1 MQQDKHNI
9 YLFFDIDYYYIISE
23 VFKMNQE
30 DFFELFYSGM
40 GKSSFVNSLEYLFV
54 QKLEFLAR
62 STIKKSAY
70 VNENSSKK
78 DVLIELNLDDDEYI
92 RLDGSRKSHSAAFD
106 EILENTF
113 FKNASFVINRSRLLE
128 FIEGSSGDRYKRIM
142 KLLGIKKLDKIQ
154 DVLSPSIKSLK
165 QELEFKVDTFED
177 DLQELEDL
185 RYSLDSTRQSISNIK
200 EVNDVILKDIE
211 LNKKQNIEDKEK
223 LSRLMNKNEDEYNKY
238 INEIN
243 VLLAEKD
250 LDLIDLDTD
259 IESYKRKLYSADV
272 FNLDGKIEDFNNAY
286 DKLELNIGDDL
297 NNVLEEYEYIA
308 SDNLKSSR
316 YLIKTLKSSADYIK
330 FTDSDICPVCS
341 NNIDSENIINEITE
355 KISKINSSNDA
366 YNNWKKSL
374 KLLISKID
382 NEIHNLE
389 KLNDLIIKI
398 DELTNS
404 NIDTIDLTIYS
415 QLKNDLNEFL
425 EFKKHPS
432 DFNSYDLNNFYD
444 DVHSIKVNVN
454 NTDLNDEK
462 EEYLNIIS
470 KLTDLDVFKKS
481 EVDVES
487 LKIQIQQREREI
499 ENKTREIQQRKIESE
514 NFERSIIQLET
525 EIRELENKID
535 NYDEILKESEK
546 QLKKAEK
553 TFEIFTKTKQEYID
567 NMLFEIR
574 DDIKYFYDFIH
585 DEDEIMSPDFL
596 LSGAK
601 KIDVHLD
608 SFGESV
614 DSRSFASEGHLD
626 TLGLC
631 IFLAFNKQFNNLGLM
646 VLDDVLTTV
655 DASHKEKIA
664 KLLLEEFEDFQF
676 IITAH
681 NKTWV
686 DELEDLCI
694 EYGKDNVVY
703 EIEDWSLEEGPVIS
717 KR

>member
-1 MQQDKHNI
+1 MVSSMEAESLVVQSFRGINDEI
-9 YLFFDIDYYYIISE
+9 ALDL
-23 VFKMNQE
+23 E
-30 DFFELFYSGM
+30 DFTILYGENGM

-54 QKLEFLAR
+54 QKLEFLSR

-70 VNENSSKK
+70 VNESSSKK
-78 DVLIELNLDDDEYI
+78 DVLIELNLDGNEYI
-92 RLDGSRKSHSAAFD
+92 RLNGSRKSHSAAFD

-165 QELEFKVDTFED
+165 RELNYKVDTYDEN
-177 DLQELEDL
+177 LKELEDL
-185 RYSLDSTRQSISNIK
+185 KYSLNSTCQSISNIK
-200 EVNDVILKDIE
+200 EVNDAVLKDIE
-211 LNKKQNIEDKEK
+211 LNKKQNMRDMEK

-243 VLLAEKD
+243 ELLNEKD
-250 LDLIDLDTD
+250 LDLIDLETD
-259 IESYKRKLYSADV
+259 IEDYKRKLYSTNL
-272 FNLDGKIEDFNNAY
+272 FNLDNKIEDFNNAY
-286 DKLELNIGDDL
+286 EKLEFNIENDL
-297 NNVLEEYEYIA
+297 NKVLEEYENVA

-316 YLIKTLKSSADYIK
+316 YLIKTLKASADYIK

-341 NNIDSENIINEITE
+341 NNIDSENIINDITE
-355 KISKINSSNDA
+355 KISEINSYNEA
-366 YNNWKKSL
+366 YNNWKKNL
-374 KLLISKID
+374 KLLISGID
-382 NEIHNLE
+382 DETRNYE
-389 KLNDLIIKI
+389 KLNDLIVEIN
-398 DELTNS
+398 ELS
-404 NIDTIDLTIYS
+404 NNDIETIDLTIFS
-415 QLKNDLNEFL
+415 QLKSDLIEFS
-425 EFKKHPS
+425 EFKKHLT
-432 DFNSYDLNNFYD
+432 DFNSYDFNKFCDGVKL
-444 DVHSIKVNVN
+444 IKFNID
-454 NTDLNDEK
+454 NTNLDDEK
-462 EEYLNIIS
+462 EEYQNLIN
-470 KLTDLDVFKKS
+470 KLTDLEVFKKS
-481 EVDVES
+481 DVDVES
-487 LKIQIQQREREI
+487 LKTQIQQRECDI

-514 NFERSIIQLET
+514 NFEKSIIRLET
-525 EIRELENKID
+525 EIRELENKIE
-535 NYDEILKESEK
+535 NYDEILKESEN

-553 TFEIFTKTKQEYID
+553 TFKIFTNTKQEYIN

-574 DDIKYFYDFIH
+574 DDIKYFYDYIH
-585 DEDEIMSPDFL
+585 NDDEITSPDFL

-655 DASHKEKIA
+655 DVIHKEKIA
-664 KLLLEEFEDFQF
+664 NLLLEEFEDFQF

-681 NKTWV
+681 DKLWV
-686 DELEDLCI
+686 DELEELCTK
-694 EYGKDNVVY
+694 YGRDNVVY
-703 EIEDWSLEEGPVIS
+703 EIEEWSLDEGPVIS
-717 KR
+717 QR

>member
-1 MQQDKHNI
+1 MVSSMKAESLVVQSFRGINDEI
-9 YLFFDIDYYYIISE
+9 ALDL
-23 VFKMNQE
+23 E
-30 DFFELFYSGM
+30 DFTILYGENGM

-54 QKLEFLAR
+54 QKLEFLSR

-70 VNENSSKK
+70 VNESSSKK
-78 DVLIELNLDDDEYI
+78 DVLIELNLDGNEYI
-92 RLDGSRKSHSAAFD
+92 RLNGSRKSHSAAFD

-165 QELEFKVDTFED
+165 RELNYKVDTYDEN
-177 DLQELEDL
+177 LKELEDL
-185 RYSLDSTRQSISNIK
+185 KYSLDSTCQSISNIK
-200 EVNDVILKDIE
+200 EVNDAVLKDIE
-211 LNKKQNIEDKEK
+211 LNKKQNMGDMEK

-243 VLLAEKD
+243 ELLNEKD
-250 LDLIDLDTD
+250 LDLIDLETD
-259 IESYKRKLYSADV
+259 IEDYKRKLYSTNL
-272 FNLDGKIEDFNNAY
+272 FNLDNKIEDFNNAY
-286 DKLELNIGDDL
+286 EKLEFNIENDL
-297 NNVLEEYEYIA
+297 NKVLEEYENVA

-316 YLIKTLKSSADYIK
+316 YLIKTLKASADYIK

-341 NNIDSENIINEITE
+341 NNIDSENIINDITE
-355 KISKINSSNDA
+355 KISEINSYNEA
-366 YNNWKKSL
+366 YNNWKKNL
-374 KLLISKID
+374 KLLISGID
-382 NEIHNLE
+382 DETRNYE
-389 KLNDLIIKI
+389 KLNDLIVEIN
-398 DELTNS
+398 ELS
-404 NIDTIDLTIYS
+404 NNDIETIDLTIFS
-415 QLKNDLNEFL
+415 QLKSDLIEFS
-425 EFKKHPS
+425 EFKKHLT
-432 DFNSYDLNNFYD
+432 DFNSYDFNKFCDGVKL
-444 DVHSIKVNVN
+444 IKFNID
-454 NTDLNDEK
+454 NTNLDDEK
-462 EEYLNIIS
+462 EEYQNLIN
-470 KLTDLDVFKKS
+470 KLTDLEVFKKS
-481 EVDVES
+481 DVDVES
-487 LKIQIQQREREI
+487 LKTQIQQRECDI

-514 NFERSIIQLET
+514 NFEKSIMRLET
-525 EIRELENKID
+525 EIRELENKIE
-535 NYDEILKESEK
+535 NYDEILKESEN

-553 TFEIFTKTKQEYID
+553 TFKIFTNTKQEYIN

-574 DDIKYFYDFIH
+574 DDIKYFYDYIH
-585 DEDEIMSPDFL
+585 NDDEITSPDFL

-655 DASHKEKIA
+655 DVIHKEKIA
-664 KLLLEEFEDFQF
+664 NLLLEEFEDFQF

-681 NKTWV
+681 DKLWV
-686 DELEDLCI
+686 DELEELCTK
-694 EYGKDNVVY
+694 YGRDNVVY
-703 EIEDWSLEEGPVIS
+703 EIEEWSLDEGPVIS
-717 KR
+717 QR

>member
-1 MQQDKHNI
+1 MSNLKAKNLVVKSFRGINDEI
-9 YLFFDIDYYYIISE
+9 TLDL
-23 VFKMNQE
+23 E
-30 DFFELFYSGM
+30 DFTIIYGENGM

-78 DVLIELNLDDDEYI
+78 DVLIELNLDDNEYI
-92 RLDGSRKSHSAAFD
+92 RLDGSRKSHSPDFD

-128 FIEGSSGDRYKRIM
+128 FIDGSSGDRYKRIM

-165 QELEFKVDTFED
+165 QELNFKVNTYED
-177 DLQELEDL
+177 DLQQLEDL

-200 EVNDVILKDIE
+200 KVNDAILKDIE

-243 VLLAEKD
+243 ELLAEKD

-259 IESYKRKLYSADV
+259 IENYKRKLYSADV

-297 NNVLEEYEYIA
+297 NNVLEEYEHVA

-316 YLIKTLKSSADYIK
+316 YLIKTLKSSVDYIK

-341 NNIDSENIINEITE
+341 NNIDSENIINELTE
-355 KISKINSSNDA
+355 KISEINSSNDA
-366 YNNWKKSL
+366 YNNWKKNL
-374 KLLISKID
+374 KILISKID
-382 NEIHNLE
+382 NETRNLE
-389 KLNDLIIKI
+389 KLNDLIVEIT
-398 DELTNS
+398 ELTNS

-432 DFNSYDLNNFYD
+432 DFNSYDFNNFYEEIN
-444 DVHSIKVNVN
+444 SIKTNVN

-481 EVDVES
+481 DVDVES
-487 LKIQIQQREREI
+487 LKTQIQQREREI

-514 NFERSIIQLET
+514 NFERSIIELET

-535 NYDEILKESEK
+535 NYDEVLKESEN

-585 DEDEIMSPDFL
+585 NDDEIMSPDFL

-655 DASHKEKIA
+655 DTSHKEKIA

-703 EIEDWSLEEGPVIS
+703 EIEDWSLEDGPVIS
-717 KR
+717 QR

>member
-1 MQQDKHNI
+1 MVSSMKAESLVVQSFRGINDEI
-9 YLFFDIDYYYIISE
+9 ALDL
-23 VFKMNQE
+23 E
-30 DFFELFYSGM
+30 DFTILYGENGM

-54 QKLEFLAR
+54 QKLEFLSR

-70 VNENSSKK
+70 VNESSSKK
-78 DVLIELNLDDDEYI
+78 DVLIELNLDGNEYI
-92 RLDGSRKSHSAAFD
+92 RLNGSRKSHSAAFD

-165 QELEFKVDTFED
+165 RELNYKVDTYDEN
-177 DLQELEDL
+177 LKELEDL
-185 RYSLDSTRQSISNIK
+185 KYSLDSTCQSISNIK
-200 EVNDVILKDIE
+200 EVNDAVLKDIE
-211 LNKKQNIEDKEK
+211 LNKKQNMGDMEK

-243 VLLAEKD
+243 ELLNEKD
-250 LDLIDLDTD
+250 LDLIDLETD
-259 IESYKRKLYSADV
+259 IEDYKRKLYSTNL
-272 FNLDGKIEDFNNAY
+272 FNLDNKIEDFNNAY
-286 DKLELNIGDDL
+286 EKLEFNIENDL
-297 NNVLEEYEYIA
+297 NKVLEEYENVA

-316 YLIKTLKSSADYIK
+316 YLIKTLKASADYIK

-341 NNIDSENIINEITE
+341 NNIDSENIINDITE
-355 KISKINSSNDA
+355 KISEINSYNEA
-366 YNNWKKSL
+366 YNNWKKNL
-374 KLLISKID
+374 KLLISGID
-382 NEIHNLE
+382 DETRNYE
-389 KLNDLIIKI
+389 KLNDLIVEIN
-398 DELTNS
+398 ELS
-404 NIDTIDLTIYS
+404 NNDIETIDLTIFS
-415 QLKNDLNEFL
+415 QLKSDLIEFS
-425 EFKKHPS
+425 EFKKHLT
-432 DFNSYDLNNFYD
+432 DFNSYDFNKFCDGVKL
-444 DVHSIKVNVN
+444 IKFNID
-454 NTDLNDEK
+454 NTNLDDEK
-462 EEYLNIIS
+462 EEYQNLIN
-470 KLTDLDVFKKS
+470 KLTDLEVFKKS
-481 EVDVES
+481 DVDVES
-487 LKIQIQQREREI
+487 LKTQIQQRECDI

-514 NFERSIIQLET
+514 NFEKSIIRLET
-525 EIRELENKID
+525 EIRELENKIE
-535 NYDEILKESEK
+535 NYDEILKESEN

-553 TFEIFTKTKQEYID
+553 TFKIFTNTKQEYIN

-574 DDIKYFYDFIH
+574 DDIKYFYDYIH
-585 DEDEIMSPDFL
+585 NDDEITSPDFL

-655 DASHKEKIA
+655 DVIHKEKIA
-664 KLLLEEFEDFQF
+664 NLLLEEFEDFQF

-681 NKTWV
+681 DKLWV
-686 DELEDLCI
+686 DELEELCTK
-694 EYGKDNVVY
+694 YGRDNVVY
-703 EIEDWSLEEGPVIS
+703 EIEEWYLDEGPVIS
-717 KR
+717 QR

>member
-1 MQQDKHNI
+1 MVSSMKAESLVVQSFRGINDE
-9 YLFFDIDYYYIISE
+9 ISLDL
-23 VFKMNQE
+23 E
-30 DFFELFYSGM
+30 DFTILYGENGM

-54 QKLEFLAR
+54 QKLEFLSR

-70 VNENSSKK
+70 VNESSSKK
-78 DVLIELNLDDDEYI
+78 DVLIELNLDGNEYI
-92 RLDGSRKSHSAAFD
+92 RLNGSRKSHTAAFD

-165 QELEFKVDTFED
+165 RELNYKVDTYDEN
-177 DLQELEDL
+177 LKELEDL
-185 RYSLDSTRQSISNIK
+185 KYSLDSTCQSISNIK
-200 EVNDVILKDIE
+200 EVNDAVLKDIE
-211 LNKKQNIEDKEK
+211 LNKKQNMRDMEK

-243 VLLAEKD
+243 ELLNEKD
-250 LDLIDLDTD
+250 LDLIDLETD
-259 IESYKRKLYSADV
+259 IEDYKRKLYSTNL
-272 FNLDGKIEDFNNAY
+272 FNLDNKIEDFNNAY
-286 DKLELNIGDDL
+286 EKLEFNIENDL
-297 NNVLEEYEYIA
+297 NKVLEEYENVV

-316 YLIKTLKSSADYIK
+316 YLIKTLKASADYIK

-341 NNIDSENIINEITE
+341 NNIDSENIINDITE
-355 KISKINSSNDA
+355 KISEINSYNEA
-366 YNNWKKSL
+366 YNNWKKNL
-374 KLLISKID
+374 KLLISGID
-382 NEIHNLE
+382 DETRNYE
-389 KLNDLIIKI
+389 KLNELIVEIN
-398 DELTNS
+398 ELS
-404 NIDTIDLTIYS
+404 NNDIETIDLTIFS
-415 QLKNDLNEFL
+415 QLKSDLIEFS
-425 EFKKHPS
+425 EFKKHLT
-432 DFNSYDLNNFYD
+432 DFNSYDFNKFCDGVKL
-444 DVHSIKVNVN
+444 IKFNID
-454 NTDLNDEK
+454 NTNLDDEK
-462 EEYLNIIS
+462 EEYQNLIN
-470 KLTDLDVFKKS
+470 KLTDLEVFKKS
-481 EVDVES
+481 DVDVES
-487 LKIQIQQREREI
+487 LKTQIQQRECDI

-514 NFERSIIQLET
+514 NFEKSIIRLET
-525 EIRELENKID
+525 EIRELENKIE
-535 NYDEILKESEK
+535 NYDEILKESEN

-553 TFEIFTKTKQEYID
+553 TFKIFTNTKQEYIN

-574 DDIKYFYDFIH
+574 DDIKYFYDYIH
-585 DEDEIMSPDFL
+585 NDDEIMSPDFL

-655 DASHKEKIA
+655 DVIHKEKIA
-664 KLLLEEFEDFQF
+664 NLLLEEFEDFQF

-681 NKTWV
+681 DKLWV
-686 DELEDLCI
+686 DELEELCTK
-694 EYGKDNVVY
+694 YGRDNVVY
-703 EIEDWSLEEGPVIS
+703 EIEEWSLDEGPVIS
-717 KR
+717 QR

>member
-1 MQQDKHNI
+1 MKAESLVVQSFRGINDEI
-9 YLFFDIDYYYIISE
+9 ALDL
-23 VFKMNQE
+23 E
-30 DFFELFYSGM
+30 DFTILYGENGM

-54 QKLEFLAR
+54 QKLEFLSR

-70 VNENSSKK
+70 VNESSSKK
-78 DVLIELNLDDDEYI
+78 DVLIELNLDGNEYI
-92 RLDGSRKSHSAAFD
+92 RLNGSRKSHSAAFD

-165 QELEFKVDTFED
+165 RELNYKVDTYDEN
-177 DLQELEDL
+177 LKELEDL
-185 RYSLDSTRQSISNIK
+185 KYSLDSTCQSISNIK
-200 EVNDVILKDIE
+200 EVNDAVLKDIE
-211 LNKKQNIEDKEK
+211 LNKKQNMGDMEK

-243 VLLAEKD
+243 ELLNEKD
-250 LDLIDLDTD
+250 LDLIDLETD
-259 IESYKRKLYSADV
+259 IEDYKRKLYSTNL
-272 FNLDGKIEDFNNAY
+272 FNLDNKIEDFNNAY
-286 DKLELNIGDDL
+286 EKLEFNIENDL
-297 NNVLEEYEYIA
+297 NKVLEEYENVA

-316 YLIKTLKSSADYIK
+316 YLIKTLKASADYIK

-341 NNIDSENIINEITE
+341 NNIDSENIINDITE
-355 KISKINSSNDA
+355 KISEINSYNEA
-366 YNNWKKSL
+366 YNNWKKNL
-374 KLLISKID
+374 ILLISGID
-382 NEIHNLE
+382 DETRNYE
-389 KLNDLIIKI
+389 KLNDLIVEIN
-398 DELTNS
+398 ELS
-404 NIDTIDLTIYS
+404 NNDIETIDLTIFS
-415 QLKNDLNEFL
+415 QLKSDLIEFS
-425 EFKKHPS
+425 EFKKHLT
-432 DFNSYDLNNFYD
+432 DFNSYDFNKFCDGVKL
-444 DVHSIKVNVN
+444 IKFNID
-454 NTDLNDEK
+454 NTNLDDEK
-462 EEYLNIIS
+462 EEYQNLIN
-470 KLTDLDVFKKS
+470 KLTDLEVFKKS
-481 EVDVES
+481 DVDVES
-487 LKIQIQQREREI
+487 LKTQIQQRECDI

-514 NFERSIIQLET
+514 NFEKSIIRLET
-525 EIRELENKID
+525 EIRELENKIE
-535 NYDEILKESEK
+535 NYDEILKESEN

-553 TFEIFTKTKQEYID
+553 TFKIFTNTKQEYIN

-574 DDIKYFYDFIH
+574 DDIKYFYDYIH
-585 DEDEIMSPDFL
+585 NDDEITSPDFL

-655 DASHKEKIA
+655 DVIHKEKIA
-664 KLLLEEFEDFQF
+664 NLLLEEFEDFQF

-681 NKTWV
+681 DKLWV
-686 DELEDLCI
+686 DELEELCTK
-694 EYGKDNVVY
+694 YGRDNVVY
-703 EIEDWSLEEGPVIS
+703 EIEEWSLDEGPVIS
-717 KR
+717 QR

>member
-1 MQQDKHNI
+1 MSNLKAKNLVVQSFRGINDEI
-9 YLFFDIDYYYIISE
+9 TLDL
-23 VFKMNQE
+23 E
-30 DFFELFYSGM
+30 DFTILYGENGM

-78 DVLIELNLDDDEYI
+78 DVLIELNLDDNEYI
-92 RLDGSRKSHSAAFD
+92 RLDGSRKSHSPAFD

-165 QELEFKVDTFED
+165 QELNFKVNTYED
-177 DLQELEDL
+177 DLQQLEDL

-200 EVNDVILKDIE
+200 EVNDTILKDIE

-243 VLLAEKD
+243 ELLAEKD
-250 LDLIDLDTD
+250 LDLIDLDAD
-259 IESYKRKLYSADV
+259 IENYKRKLYSADV

-297 NNVLEEYEYIA
+297 NNVLEEYEHVA

-316 YLIKTLKSSADYIK
+316 YLIKTLKSSVDYIK
-330 FTDSDICPVCS
+330 FTDSNICPVCS
-341 NNIDSENIINEITE
+341 NNIDSENIINELTE
-355 KISKINSSNDA
+355 KISEINSSNDA
-366 YNNWKKSL
+366 YNNWKKNL
-374 KLLISKID
+374 KILISKID
-382 NEIHNLE
+382 NETRNIE
-389 KLNDLIIKI
+389 KLNDLILEIN
-398 DELTNS
+398 ELTNS

-432 DFNSYDLNNFYD
+432 DFNSYDFNNFYD
-444 DVHSIKVNVN
+444 EINSIKTNVN

-481 EVDVES
+481 DVDVES
-487 LKIQIQQREREI
+487 LKTQIQQREREI

-535 NYDEILKESEK
+535 NYDEVLKESEN
-546 QLKKAEK
+546 QLIKAEK

-585 DEDEIMSPDFL
+585 NDDEIMSPDFL

-703 EIEDWSLEEGPVIS
+703 EIEDWSLEDGPVIS
-717 KR
+717 QR

>member
-1 MQQDKHNI
+1 MVSSMKAESLVVQSFRGINDEI
-9 YLFFDIDYYYIISE
+9 ALDL
-23 VFKMNQE
+23 E
-30 DFFELFYSGM
+30 DFTILYGENGM

-54 QKLEFLAR
+54 QKLEFLSR

-70 VNENSSKK
+70 VNESSSKK
-78 DVLIELNLDDDEYI
+78 DVLIELNLDGNEYI
-92 RLDGSRKSHSAAFD
+92 RLNGSRKSHSAAFD

-165 QELEFKVDTFED
+165 RELNYKVDTYDEN
-177 DLQELEDL
+177 LKELEDL
-185 RYSLDSTRQSISNIK
+185 KYSLDSTCQSISNIK
-200 EVNDVILKDIE
+200 EVNDAVLKDIE
-211 LNKKQNIEDKEK
+211 LNKKQNMGDMEK

-243 VLLAEKD
+243 ELLNEKD
-250 LDLIDLDTD
+250 LDLIDLETD
-259 IESYKRKLYSADV
+259 IEDYKRKLYSTNL
-272 FNLDGKIEDFNNAY
+272 FNLDNKIEDFNNAY
-286 DKLELNIGDDL
+286 EKLEFNIENDL
-297 NNVLEEYEYIA
+297 NKVLEEYENVA

-316 YLIKTLKSSADYIK
+316 YLIKTLKASADYIK

-341 NNIDSENIINEITE
+341 NNIDSENIINDITE
-355 KISKINSSNDA
+355 KISEINSYNEA
-366 YNNWKKSL
+366 YNNWKKNL
-374 KLLISKID
+374 ILLISGID
-382 NEIHNLE
+382 DETRNYE
-389 KLNDLIIKI
+389 KLNDLIVEIN
-398 DELTNS
+398 ELS
-404 NIDTIDLTIYS
+404 NNDIETIDLTIFS
-415 QLKNDLNEFL
+415 QLKSDLIEFS
-425 EFKKHPS
+425 EFKKHLT
-432 DFNSYDLNNFYD
+432 DFNSYDFNKFCDGVKL
-444 DVHSIKVNVN
+444 IKFNID
-454 NTDLNDEK
+454 NTNLDDEK
-462 EEYLNIIS
+462 EEYQNLIN
-470 KLTDLDVFKKS
+470 KLTDLEVFKKS
-481 EVDVES
+481 DVDVES
-487 LKIQIQQREREI
+487 LKTQIQQRECDI

-514 NFERSIIQLET
+514 NFEKSIIRLET
-525 EIRELENKID
+525 EIRELENKIE
-535 NYDEILKESEK
+535 NYDEILKESEN

-553 TFEIFTKTKQEYID
+553 TFKIFTNTKQEYIN

-574 DDIKYFYDFIH
+574 DDIKYFYDYIH
-585 DEDEIMSPDFL
+585 NDDEITSPDFL

-655 DASHKEKIA
+655 DVIHKEKIA
-664 KLLLEEFEDFQF
+664 NLLLEEFEDFQF

-681 NKTWV
+681 DKLWV
-686 DELEDLCI
+686 DELEELCTK
-694 EYGKDNVVY
+694 YGRDNVVY
-703 EIEDWSLEEGPVIS
+703 EIEEWSLDEGPVIS
-717 KR
+717 QR

>member
-1 MQQDKHNI
+1 MVSSMKAESLVVQSFRGINDEI
-9 YLFFDIDYYYIISE
+9 ALDL
-23 VFKMNQE
+23 E
-30 DFFELFYSGM
+30 DFTILYGENGM

-54 QKLEFLAR
+54 QKLEFLSR

-70 VNENSSKK
+70 VNESSSKK
-78 DVLIELNLDDDEYI
+78 DVLIELNLDGNEYI
-92 RLDGSRKSHSAAFD
+92 RLNGSRKSHSAAFD

-165 QELEFKVDTFED
+165 RELNYKVDTYDEN
-177 DLQELEDL
+177 LKELEDL
-185 RYSLDSTRQSISNIK
+185 KYSLDSTCQSISNIK
-200 EVNDVILKDIE
+200 EVNDAVLKDIE
-211 LNKKQNIEDKEK
+211 LNKKQNMGDMEK

-243 VLLAEKD
+243 ELLNEKG
-250 LDLIDLDTD
+250 LDLIDLETD
-259 IESYKRKLYSADV
+259 IEDYKRKLYSTNL
-272 FNLDGKIEDFNNAY
+272 FNLDNKIEDFNNAY
-286 DKLELNIGDDL
+286 EKLEFNIENDL
-297 NNVLEEYEYIA
+297 NKVLEEYENVA

-316 YLIKTLKSSADYIK
+316 YLIKTLKASADYIK

-341 NNIDSENIINEITE
+341 NNIDSENIINDITE
-355 KISKINSSNDA
+355 KISEINSYNEA
-366 YNNWKKSL
+366 YNNWKKNL
-374 KLLISKID
+374 KLLISGID
-382 NEIHNLE
+382 DETRNYE
-389 KLNDLIIKI
+389 KLNDLIVEIN
-398 DELTNS
+398 ELS
-404 NIDTIDLTIYS
+404 NNDIETIDLTIFS
-415 QLKNDLNEFL
+415 QLKSDLIEFS
-425 EFKKHPS
+425 EFKKHLT
-432 DFNSYDLNNFYD
+432 DFNSYDFNKFCDGVKL
-444 DVHSIKVNVN
+444 IKFNID
-454 NTDLNDEK
+454 NTNLDDEK
-462 EEYLNIIS
+462 EEYQNLIN
-470 KLTDLDVFKKS
+470 KLTDLEVFKKS
-481 EVDVES
+481 DVDVES
-487 LKIQIQQREREI
+487 LKTQIQQRECDI

-514 NFERSIIQLET
+514 NFEKSIIRLET
-525 EIRELENKID
+525 EIRELENKIE
-535 NYDEILKESEK
+535 NYDEILKESEN

-553 TFEIFTKTKQEYID
+553 TFKIFTNTKQEYIN

-574 DDIKYFYDFIH
+574 DDIKYFYDYIH
-585 DEDEIMSPDFL
+585 NDDEITSPDFL

-655 DASHKEKIA
+655 DVIHKEKIA
-664 KLLLEEFEDFQF
+664 NLLLEEFEDFQF

-681 NKTWV
+681 DKLWV
-686 DELEDLCI
+686 DELEELCTK
-694 EYGKDNVVY
+694 YGRDNVVY
-703 EIEDWSLEEGPVIS
+703 EIEEWSLDEGPVIS
-717 KR
+717 QR

>member
-1 MQQDKHNI
+1 MVSNLKAKNLVVQSFRGINDEI
-9 YLFFDIDYYYIISE
+9 TLDLEDYTILYGE
-23 VFKMNQE
+23 N
-30 DFFELFYSGM
+30 GM

>member
-1 MQQDKHNI
+1 MSNLKAKNLVVQSFRGINDEI
-9 YLFFDIDYYYIISE
+9 TLDL
-23 VFKMNQE
+23 E
-30 DFFELFYSGM
+30 DFTILYGENGM

-78 DVLIELNLDDDEYI
+78 DVLIELNLDDNEYI
-92 RLDGSRKSHSAAFD
+92 RLDGSRKSHSPAFD

-165 QELEFKVDTFED
+165 QELNFKVNTYED
-177 DLQELEDL
+177 DLQQLEDL

-200 EVNDVILKDIE
+200 EVNDTILKDIE

-243 VLLAEKD
+243 ELLAEKD

-259 IESYKRKLYSADV
+259 IENYKRKLYSADV
-272 FNLDGKIEDFNNAY
+272 FNLDDKIEDFNNAY

-297 NNVLEEYEYIA
+297 NNVLEEYEDVA

-316 YLIKTLKSSADYIK
+316 YLIKTLKSSVDYIK

-341 NNIDSENIINEITE
+341 NNIYSENIINELTE
-355 KISKINSSNDA
+355 KISEINSSNDA
-366 YNNWKKSL
+366 YNNWKKNL
-374 KLLISKID
+374 KILISKID
-382 NEIHNLE
+382 NETRNIE
-389 KLNDLIIKI
+389 KLNDLILEIN
-398 DELTNS
+398 ELTNN

-432 DFNSYDLNNFYD
+432 DFNSYDFNNFYD
-444 DVHSIKVNVN
+444 EINSIKTNVN

-481 EVDVES
+481 DVDVES
-487 LKIQIQQREREI
+487 LKTQIQQREREI

-525 EIRELENKID
+525 EIKELENKID
-535 NYDEILKESEK
+535 NYDEVLKESEN
-546 QLKKAEK
+546 QLIKAEK

-585 DEDEIMSPDFL
+585 NDDEIMSPDFL

-703 EIEDWSLEEGPVIS
+703 EIEDWSLEDGPVIS
-717 KR
+717 QR

>member
-1 MQQDKHNI
+1 MSNLKAKNLVVQSFRGINDEI
-9 YLFFDIDYYYIISE
+9 TLDL
-23 VFKMNQE
+23 E
-30 DFFELFYSGM
+30 DFTILYGENGM

-70 VNENSSKK
+70 VNENSSKR
-78 DVLIELNLDDDEYI
+78 DVLIELNLDDNEYI
-92 RLDGSRKSHSAAFD
+92 RLDGSRKSHSHAFD

-165 QELEFKVDTFED
+165 QELKFKVDTYED
-177 DLQELEDL
+177 DLQQLEDL

-200 EVNDVILKDIE
+200 EVNDAILKDIE
-211 LNKKQNIEDKEK
+211 LNKTQNIEDKEK

-243 VLLAEKD
+243 ELLAGKD

-259 IESYKRKLYSADV
+259 IENYKRKLYSAEV
-272 FNLDGKIEDFNNAY
+272 FNLDSKIEDFNNAY
-286 DKLELNIGDDL
+286 DKLKLNIGDDL
-297 NNVLEEYEYIA
+297 NNVLEEYEYVA

-316 YLIKTLKSSADYIK
+316 YLIKTLKSSVDYIK

-341 NNIDSENIINEITE
+341 NNIDSENIINELTE
-355 KISKINSSNDA
+355 KISEINSSNDA
-366 YNNWKKSL
+366 YNNWKKNL

-382 NEIHNLE
+382 NETRNLE
-389 KLNDLIIKI
+389 KLNDLIVEIN
-398 DELTNS
+398 ELTNS
-404 NIDTIDLTIYS
+404 NIDTIDLTIYY

-432 DFNSYDLNNFYD
+432 DFNSYDFNNFYD
-444 DVHSIKVNVN
+444 EINSIKTNVN
-454 NTDLNDEK
+454 KTDLNDEK
-462 EEYLNIIS
+462 EEYFNIIS

-481 EVDVES
+481 DVDVES
-487 LKIQIQQREREI
+487 LKTQIQQQEREI

-525 EIRELENKID
+525 EISELENKID
-535 NYDEILKESEK
+535 NYDEILKESEN
-546 QLKKAEK
+546 QLNKAEK

-585 DEDEIMSPDFL
+585 NDDEIMSPDFL

-686 DELEDLCI
+686 DELEELCI

-717 KR
+717 QR

>member
-1 MQQDKHNI
+1 MSNLKVKNLVVRSFRGINDEI
-9 YLFFDIDYYYIISE
+9 TLDL
-23 VFKMNQE
+23 E
-30 DFFELFYSGM
+30 DFTILYGENGM

-70 VNENSSKK
+70 INENSSKK

-92 RLDGSRKSHSAAFD
+92 RLRGARKSHSHAFD

-113 FKNASFVINRSRLLE
+113 FKNASFVINRSRLLK
-128 FIEGSSGDRYKRIM
+128 FIEGTSGKRYNAIM
-142 KLLGIKKLDKIQ
+142 DLLGIKKLDKIQ

-165 QELEFKVDTFED
+165 QEFKFKVDTYEG
-177 DLQELEDL
+177 DLQQLGDL

-200 EVNDVILKDIE
+200 EVNDAILKDIE
-211 LNKKQNIEDKEK
+211 INKKQNMEDKEK
-223 LSRLMNKNEDEYNKY
+223 LSRLMNKNEGEYDKY

-243 VLLAEKD
+243 ELLTEKD
-250 LDLIDLDTD
+250 LNLIDIDTD
-259 IESYKRKLYSADV
+259 IENYKRKLYSADV
-272 FNLDGKIEDFNNAY
+272 FNLDSKIEDFNNAY
-286 DKLELNIGDDL
+286 DKLELNIGDNL
-297 NNVLEEYEYIA
+297 NNVLEEYEDVA
-308 SDNLKSSR
+308 SDNLKSAQF
-316 YLIKTLKSSADYIK
+316 LIKTLKSSVDYIK

-341 NNIDSENIINEITE
+341 NNIDSENIVNELTE
-355 KISKINSSNDA
+355 KISEINSSNNA
-366 YNNWKKSL
+366 YKNWKKNL

-382 NEIHNLE
+382 NKTRNLE
-389 KLNDLIIKI
+389 KLNDLIVEIN
-398 DELTNS
+398 ELSNS
-404 NIDTIDLTIYS
+404 NVDTIDLSIYS
-415 QLKNDLNEFL
+415 QLKSDLNEFS

-432 DFNSYDLNNFYD
+432 DFNSYDFNNFYD
-444 DVHSIKVNVN
+444 DVNSIKFNIN

-481 EVDVES
+481 DVDVES
-487 LKIQIQQREREI
+487 LKTQIQQREREI
-499 ENKTREIQQRKIESE
+499 ENKTHEIKQRKFESE
-514 NFERSIIQLET
+514 KFERSIIQLET

-535 NYDEILKESEK
+535 NYDEVLKESEK

-553 TFEIFTKTKQEYID
+553 TFKIFTKTKQEYID
-567 NMLFEIR
+567 NMLVEIR

-585 DEDEIMSPDFL
+585 NDDEIMSPDFL

-655 DASHKEKIA
+655 DTSHKEKIA

-681 NKTWV
+681 NKIWV
-686 DELEDLCI
+686 DELENLCI

-703 EIEDWSLEEGPVIS
+703 EIEDWSLEGGPVIS
-717 KR
+717 QR

>member
-1 MQQDKHNI
+1 MVSSMKAESLVVQSFRGINDEI
-9 YLFFDIDYYYIISE
+9 ALDL
-23 VFKMNQE
+23 E
-30 DFFELFYSGM
+30 DFTILYGENGM

-54 QKLEFLAR
+54 QKLEFLSR

-70 VNENSSKK
+70 VNESSSKK
-78 DVLIELNLDDDEYI
+78 DVLIELNLDGNEYI
-92 RLDGSRKSHSAAFD
+92 RLNGSRKSHSAAFD

-165 QELEFKVDTFED
+165 RELNYKVDTYDEN
-177 DLQELEDL
+177 LKELEDL
-185 RYSLDSTRQSISNIK
+185 KYSLDSTCQSISNIK
-200 EVNDVILKDIE
+200 EVNNAVLKDIE
-211 LNKKQNIEDKEK
+211 LNKKQNMGDMEK

-243 VLLAEKD
+243 ELLNEKG
-250 LDLIDLDTD
+250 LDLIDLETD
-259 IESYKRKLYSADV
+259 IEDYKRKLYSTNL
-272 FNLDGKIEDFNNAY
+272 FNLDNKIEDFNNAY
-286 DKLELNIGDDL
+286 EKLEFNIENDL
-297 NNVLEEYEYIA
+297 NKVLEEYENVA

-316 YLIKTLKSSADYIK
+316 YLIKTLKASADYIK

-341 NNIDSENIINEITE
+341 NNIDSENIINDITE
-355 KISKINSSNDA
+355 KISEINSYNEA
-366 YNNWKKSL
+366 YNNWKKNL
-374 KLLISKID
+374 KLLISGID
-382 NEIHNLE
+382 DETRNYE
-389 KLNDLIIKI
+389 KLNDLIVEIN
-398 DELTNS
+398 ELS
-404 NIDTIDLTIYS
+404 NNDIETIDLTIFS
-415 QLKNDLNEFL
+415 QLKSDLIEFS
-425 EFKKHPS
+425 EFKKHLT
-432 DFNSYDLNNFYD
+432 DFNSYDFNKFCDGVKL
-444 DVHSIKVNVN
+444 IKFNID
-454 NTDLNDEK
+454 NTNLDDEK
-462 EEYLNIIS
+462 EEYQNLIN
-470 KLTDLDVFKKS
+470 KLTDLEVFKKS
-481 EVDVES
+481 DVDVES
-487 LKIQIQQREREI
+487 LKTQIQQRECDI

-514 NFERSIIQLET
+514 NFEKSIIRLET
-525 EIRELENKID
+525 EIRELENKIE
-535 NYDEILKESEK
+535 NYDEILKESEN

-553 TFEIFTKTKQEYID
+553 TFKIFTNTKQEYIN

-574 DDIKYFYDFIH
+574 DDIKYFYDYIH
-585 DEDEIMSPDFL
+585 NDDEITSPDFL

-655 DASHKEKIA
+655 DVIHKEKIA
-664 KLLLEEFEDFQF
+664 NLLLEEFEDFQF

-681 NKTWV
+681 DKLWV
-686 DELEDLCI
+686 DELEELCTK
-694 EYGKDNVVY
+694 YGRDNVVY
-703 EIEDWSLEEGPVIS
+703 EIEEWSLDEGPVIS
-717 KR
+717 QR

>member
-1 MQQDKHNI
+1 MSNLKAKNLVVQSFRGINDEI
-9 YLFFDIDYYYIISE
+9 TLDLEDYTILYGE
-23 VFKMNQE
+23 N
-30 DFFELFYSGM
+30 GM

>member
-1 MQQDKHNI
+1 MSNLKAKNLVVQSFRGINDEI
-9 YLFFDIDYYYIISE
+9 TLDL
-23 VFKMNQE
+23 E
-30 DFFELFYSGM
+30 DFTILYGENGM

-78 DVLIELNLDDDEYI
+78 DVLIELNLDDGEYI
-92 RLDGSRKSHSAAFD
+92 RLDGSRKSYSPAFD

-165 QELEFKVDTFED
+165 QELNFKVDTYED
-177 DLQELEDL
+177 DLQQLEDL

-200 EVNDVILKDIE
+200 EVNDTILKDIE

-243 VLLAEKD
+243 ELLAEKD
-250 LDLIDLDTD
+250 LNLIDLDTD
-259 IESYKRKLYSADV
+259 IENYKRKLYSADV
-272 FNLDGKIEDFNNAY
+272 FNLDAKIEDFNNAY

-297 NNVLEEYEYIA
+297 NNVLEEYEHVA

-316 YLIKTLKSSADYIK
+316 YLIKTLKSSVDYIK

-341 NNIDSENIINEITE
+341 NNIDSENIVNELTE
-355 KISKINSSNDA
+355 KISEINSSNDA
-366 YNNWKKSL
+366 YNNWKKNL

-382 NEIHNLE
+382 NETRNLE
-389 KLNDLIIKI
+389 KLNDLIVEIN
-398 DELTNS
+398 ELTNS

-432 DFNSYDLNNFYD
+432 DFNSYDFNNFYWEIN
-444 DVHSIKVNVN
+444 SIKTNVN

-481 EVDVES
+481 DVDVES
-487 LKIQIQQREREI
+487 LKTQIQQREREI

-535 NYDEILKESEK
+535 NYDEVLKESEN

-585 DEDEIMSPDFL
+585 NDDEIMSPDFL

-686 DELEDLCI
+686 DELEDLCT

-703 EIEDWSLEEGPVIS
+703 EIEDWSLEEGPIIS
-717 KR
+717 QR

>member
-1 MQQDKHNI
+1 MKAESLVVQSFRGINNE
-9 YLFFDIDYYYIISE
+9 ISLDL
-23 VFKMNQE
+23 E
-30 DFFELFYSGM
+30 DFTILYGENGM

-54 QKLEFLAR
+54 QKLEFLSR

-70 VNENSSKK
+70 VNESSSKK
-78 DVLIELNLDDDEYI
+78 DVLIELNLDGNEYI
-92 RLDGSRKSHSAAFD
+92 RLNGSRKSHSVAFD

-165 QELEFKVDTFED
+165 RELNYKVDTYDEN
-177 DLQELEDL
+177 LKELEDL
-185 RYSLDSTRQSISNIK
+185 KYSLDSTCQSISNIK
-200 EVNDVILKDIE
+200 EVNDAVLKDIE
-211 LNKKQNIEDKEK
+211 LNKKQNMGDMEK

-243 VLLAEKD
+243 ELLNEKD
-250 LDLIDLDTD
+250 LDLIDLETD
-259 IESYKRKLYSADV
+259 IEDYKRKLYSTNL
-272 FNLDGKIEDFNNAY
+272 FNLDNKIEDFNNAY
-286 DKLELNIGDDL
+286 EKLEFNIENDL
-297 NNVLEEYEYIA
+297 NKVLEEYENVA

-316 YLIKTLKSSADYIK
+316 YLIKTLKASADYIK

-341 NNIDSENIINEITE
+341 NNIDSENIINDITE
-355 KISKINSSNDA
+355 KISEINSYNEA
-366 YNNWKKSL
+366 YNNWKKNL
-374 KLLISKID
+374 KLLISGID
-382 NEIHNLE
+382 DETRNYE
-389 KLNDLIIKI
+389 KLNDLIVEIN
-398 DELTNS
+398 ELS
-404 NIDTIDLTIYS
+404 NNNIETIDLTIFS
-415 QLKNDLNEFL
+415 QLKSDLIEFS
-425 EFKKHPS
+425 EFKKHLT
-432 DFNSYDLNNFYD
+432 DFNSYDFNKFRDGAKL
-444 DVHSIKVNVN
+444 IKFNID
-454 NTDLNDEK
+454 NTNLDDEK
-462 EEYLNIIS
+462 EEYQNLIN
-470 KLTDLDVFKKS
+470 KLTDLEVFKKS
-481 EVDVES
+481 DVDVES
-487 LKIQIQQREREI
+487 LKTQIQQRECDI

-514 NFERSIIQLET
+514 NFEKSIMRLKT
-525 EIRELENKID
+525 EIRELENKIE
-535 NYDEILKESEK
+535 NYDEILKESEN

-553 TFEIFTKTKQEYID
+553 TFKIFTNTKQEYIN

-574 DDIKYFYDFIH
+574 DDIKYFYNYIH
-585 DEDEIMSPDFL
+585 NDDEIMSPDFL

-655 DASHKEKIA
+655 DVTHKEKIA
-664 KLLLEEFEDFQF
+664 NLLLEDFEDFQF

-681 NKTWV
+681 DKLWV
-686 DELEDLCI
+686 DELEELCTK
-694 EYGKDNVVY
+694 YGRDNVVY
-703 EIEDWSLEEGPVIS
+703 EIEEWSLDEGPVIS
-717 KR
+717 QR

>member
-1 MQQDKHNI
+1 MSNLKAKNLVVQSFRGINDEI
-9 YLFFDIDYYYIISE
+9 TLDL
-23 VFKMNQE
+23 E
-30 DFFELFYSGM
+30 DFTIIYGENGM

-78 DVLIELNLDDDEYI
+78 DVLIELNLDDNEYI
-92 RLDGSRKSHSAAFD
+92 RLDGSRKSHSPDFD

-128 FIEGSSGDRYKRIM
+128 FIDGSSGDRYKRIM

-165 QELEFKVDTFED
+165 QELNFKVNTYED
-177 DLQELEDL
+177 DLQQLEDL

-200 EVNDVILKDIE
+200 KVNDAILKDIE

-243 VLLAEKD
+243 ELLAEKD

-259 IESYKRKLYSADV
+259 IENYKRKLYSADV

-297 NNVLEEYEYIA
+297 NNVLEEYEHVA

-316 YLIKTLKSSADYIK
+316 YLIKTLKSSVDYIK

-341 NNIDSENIINEITE
+341 NNIDSENIINELTE
-355 KISKINSSNDA
+355 KISEINSSNDA
-366 YNNWKKSL
+366 YNNWKKNL
-374 KLLISKID
+374 KILISKID
-382 NEIHNLE
+382 NETRNLE
-389 KLNDLIIKI
+389 KLNDLIVEIT
-398 DELTNS
+398 ELTNS

-432 DFNSYDLNNFYD
+432 DFNSYDFNNFYEEIN
-444 DVHSIKVNVN
+444 SIKTNVN

-481 EVDVES
+481 DVDVES
-487 LKIQIQQREREI
+487 LKTQIQQREREI

-514 NFERSIIQLET
+514 NFERSIIELET

-535 NYDEILKESEK
+535 NYDEVLKESEN

-585 DEDEIMSPDFL
+585 NDDEIMSPDFL

-655 DASHKEKIA
+655 DTSHKEKIA

-703 EIEDWSLEEGPVIS
+703 EIEDWSLEDGPVIS
-717 KR
+717 QR

>member
-1 MQQDKHNI
+1 MKAESLVVQSFRGINDEI
-9 YLFFDIDYYYIISE
+9 ALDL
-23 VFKMNQE
+23 E
-30 DFFELFYSGM
+30 DFTILYGENGM

-54 QKLEFLAR
+54 QKLEFLSR

-70 VNENSSKK
+70 VNESSSKK
-78 DVLIELNLDDDEYI
+78 DVLIELNLDGNEYI
-92 RLDGSRKSHSAAFD
+92 RLNGSRKSHSAAFD

-165 QELEFKVDTFED
+165 RELNYKVDTYDEN
-177 DLQELEDL
+177 LKELEDL
-185 RYSLDSTRQSISNIK
+185 KYSLDSTCQSISNIK
-200 EVNDVILKDIE
+200 EVNDAVLKDIE
-211 LNKKQNIEDKEK
+211 LNKKQNMGDMEK

-243 VLLAEKD
+243 ELLNEKG
-250 LDLIDLDTD
+250 LDLIDLETD
-259 IESYKRKLYSADV
+259 IEDYKRKLYSTNL
-272 FNLDGKIEDFNNAY
+272 FNLDNKIEDFNNAY
-286 DKLELNIGDDL
+286 EKLEFNIENDL
-297 NNVLEEYEYIA
+297 NKVLEEYENVA

-316 YLIKTLKSSADYIK
+316 YLIKTLKASADYIK

-341 NNIDSENIINEITE
+341 NNIDSENIINDITE
-355 KISKINSSNDA
+355 KISEINSYNEA
-366 YNNWKKSL
+366 YNNWKKNL
-374 KLLISKID
+374 KLLISGID
-382 NEIHNLE
+382 DETRNYE
-389 KLNDLIIKI
+389 KLNDLIVEIN
-398 DELTNS
+398 ELS
-404 NIDTIDLTIYS
+404 NNDIETIDLTIFS
-415 QLKNDLNEFL
+415 QLKSDLIEFS
-425 EFKKHPS
+425 EFKKHLT
-432 DFNSYDLNNFYD
+432 DFNSYDFNKFCDGVKL
-444 DVHSIKVNVN
+444 IKFNID
-454 NTDLNDEK
+454 NTNLDDEK
-462 EEYLNIIS
+462 EEYQNLIN
-470 KLTDLDVFKKS
+470 KLTDLEVFKKS
-481 EVDVES
+481 DVDVES
-487 LKIQIQQREREI
+487 LKTQIQQRECDI

-514 NFERSIIQLET
+514 NFEKSIIRLET
-525 EIRELENKID
+525 EIRELENKIE
-535 NYDEILKESEK
+535 NYDEILKESEN

-553 TFEIFTKTKQEYID
+553 TFKIFTNTKQEYIN

-574 DDIKYFYDFIH
+574 DDIKYFYDYIH
-585 DEDEIMSPDFL
+585 NDDEITSPDFL

-655 DASHKEKIA
+655 DVIHKEKIA
-664 KLLLEEFEDFQF
+664 NLLLEEFEDFQF

-681 NKTWV
+681 DKLWV
-686 DELEDLCI
+686 DELEELCTK
-694 EYGKDNVVY
+694 YGRDNVVY
-703 EIEDWSLEEGPVIS
+703 EIEEWSLDEGPVIS
-717 KR
+717 QR

>member
-1 MQQDKHNI
+1 MVSSMKAESLVVQSFRGINDEI
-9 YLFFDIDYYYIISE
+9 ALDL
-23 VFKMNQE
+23 E
-30 DFFELFYSGM
+30 DFTILYGENGM

-54 QKLEFLAR
+54 QKLEFLSR

-70 VNENSSKK
+70 VNESSSKK
-78 DVLIELNLDDDEYI
+78 DVLIELNLDSNEYI
-92 RLDGSRKSHSAAFD
+92 RLNGSRKSHSAAFD

-165 QELEFKVDTFED
+165 RELNYKVDTYDEN
-177 DLQELEDL
+177 LKELEDL
-185 RYSLDSTRQSISNIK
+185 KYSLDSTCQSISNIK
-200 EVNDVILKDIE
+200 EVNDAVLKDIE
-211 LNKKQNIEDKEK
+211 LNKKQNMGDMEK

-243 VLLAEKD
+243 ELLNEKD
-250 LDLIDLDTD
+250 LDLIDLETD
-259 IESYKRKLYSADV
+259 IEDYKRKLYSTNL
-272 FNLDGKIEDFNNAY
+272 FNLDNKIEDFNNAY
-286 DKLELNIGDDL
+286 EKLEFNIENDL
-297 NNVLEEYEYIA
+297 NKVLEEYENVA

-316 YLIKTLKSSADYIK
+316 YLIKTLKASTDYIK

-341 NNIDSENIINEITE
+341 NNIDSENIINDITE
-355 KISKINSSNDA
+355 KISEINSYNEA
-366 YNNWKKSL
+366 YNNWKKNL
-374 KLLISKID
+374 KLLISGID
-382 NEIHNLE
+382 DETRNYE
-389 KLNDLIIKI
+389 KLNDLIVEIN
-398 DELTNS
+398 ELS
-404 NIDTIDLTIYS
+404 NNDIETIDLTIFS
-415 QLKNDLNEFL
+415 QLKSDLIEFS
-425 EFKKHPS
+425 EFKKHLT
-432 DFNSYDLNNFYD
+432 DFNSYDFNKFCDGVKL
-444 DVHSIKVNVN
+444 IKFNID
-454 NTDLNDEK
+454 NTNLDDEK
-462 EEYLNIIS
+462 EEYQNLIN
-470 KLTDLDVFKKS
+470 KLTDLEVFKKS
-481 EVDVES
+481 DVDVES
-487 LKIQIQQREREI
+487 LKTQIQQRECDI

-514 NFERSIIQLET
+514 NFEKSIIRLET
-525 EIRELENKID
+525 EIRELENKIE
-535 NYDEILKESEK
+535 NYDEILKESEN

-553 TFEIFTKTKQEYID
+553 TFKIFTNTKQEYIN

-574 DDIKYFYDFIH
+574 DDIKYFYDYIH
-585 DEDEIMSPDFL
+585 NDDEITSPDFL

-655 DASHKEKIA
+655 DVIHKEKIA
-664 KLLLEEFEDFQF
+664 NLLLEEFEDFQF

-681 NKTWV
+681 DKLWV
-686 DELEDLCI
+686 DELEELCTK
-694 EYGKDNVVY
+694 YGRDNVVY
-703 EIEDWSLEEGPVIS
+703 EIEEWSLDEGPVIS
-717 KR
+717 QR

>member
-1 MQQDKHNI
+1 MVSSMKAESLVVQSFRGINDEI
-9 YLFFDIDYYYIISE
+9 ALDL
-23 VFKMNQE
+23 E
-30 DFFELFYSGM
+30 DFTILYGENGM

-54 QKLEFLAR
+54 QKLEFLSR

-70 VNENSSKK
+70 VNESSSKK
-78 DVLIELNLDDDEYI
+78 DVLIELNLDGNEYI
-92 RLDGSRKSHSAAFD
+92 RLNGSRKSHSAAFD

-165 QELEFKVDTFED
+165 RELNYKVDTYDEN
-177 DLQELEDL
+177 LKELEDL
-185 RYSLDSTRQSISNIK
+185 KYSLDSTCQSISNIK
-200 EVNDVILKDIE
+200 EVNNAVLKDIE
-211 LNKKQNIEDKEK
+211 LNKKQNMGDMEK

-243 VLLAEKD
+243 ELLNEKG
-250 LDLIDLDTD
+250 LDLIDLETD
-259 IESYKRKLYSADV
+259 IEDYKRKLYSTNL
-272 FNLDGKIEDFNNAY
+272 FNLDNKIEDFNNAY
-286 DKLELNIGDDL
+286 EKLEFNIENDL
-297 NNVLEEYEYIA
+297 NKVLEEYENVA

-316 YLIKTLKSSADYIK
+316 YLIKTLKASADYIK

-341 NNIDSENIINEITE
+341 NNIDSENIINDITE
-355 KISKINSSNDA
+355 KISEINSYNEA
-366 YNNWKKSL
+366 YNNWKKNL
-374 KLLISKID
+374 KLLISGID
-382 NEIHNLE
+382 DETRNYE
-389 KLNDLIIKI
+389 KLNDLIVEIN
-398 DELTNS
+398 ELS
-404 NIDTIDLTIYS
+404 NNDIETIDLTIFS
-415 QLKNDLNEFL
+415 QLKSDLIEFS
-425 EFKKHPS
+425 EFKKHLT
-432 DFNSYDLNNFYD
+432 DFNSYDFNKFCDGVKL
-444 DVHSIKVNVN
+444 IKFNID
-454 NTDLNDEK
+454 NTNLDDEK
-462 EEYLNIIS
+462 EEYQNLIN
-470 KLTDLDVFKKS
+470 KLTDLGVFKKS
-481 EVDVES
+481 DVDVES
-487 LKIQIQQREREI
+487 LKTQIQQRECDI

-514 NFERSIIQLET
+514 NFEKSIIRLET
-525 EIRELENKID
+525 EIRELENKIE
-535 NYDEILKESEK
+535 NYDEILKESEN

-553 TFEIFTKTKQEYID
+553 TFKIFTNTKQEYIN

-574 DDIKYFYDFIH
+574 DDIKYFYDYIH
-585 DEDEIMSPDFL
+585 NDDEITSPDFL

-655 DASHKEKIA
+655 DVIHKEKIA
-664 KLLLEEFEDFQF
+664 NLLLEEFEDFQF

-681 NKTWV
+681 DKLWV
-686 DELEDLCI
+686 DELEELCTK
-694 EYGKDNVVY
+694 YGRDNVVY
-703 EIEDWSLEEGPVIS
+703 EIEEWSLDEGPVIS
-717 KR
+717 QR

>member
-1 MQQDKHNI
+1 MD
-9 YLFFDIDYYYIISE
+9 L
-23 VFKMNQE
+23 E
-30 DFFELFYSGM
+30 DFTIIYGENGM

-78 DVLIELNLDDDEYI
+78 DVLIELNLDDNEYI
-92 RLDGSRKSHSAAFD
+92 RLDGSRKSHSPDFD

-128 FIEGSSGDRYKRIM
+128 FIDGSSGDRYKRIM

-165 QELEFKVDTFED
+165 QELNFKVNTYED
-177 DLQELEDL
+177 DLQQLEDL

-200 EVNDVILKDIE
+200 KVNDAILKDIE

-243 VLLAEKD
+243 ELLAEKD

-259 IESYKRKLYSADV
+259 IENYKRKLYSADV

-297 NNVLEEYEYIA
+297 NNVLEEYEHVA

-316 YLIKTLKSSADYIK
+316 YLIKTLKSSVDYIK

-341 NNIDSENIINEITE
+341 NNIDSENIINELTE
-355 KISKINSSNDA
+355 KISEINSSNDA
-366 YNNWKKSL
+366 YNNWKKNL
-374 KLLISKID
+374 KILISKID
-382 NEIHNLE
+382 NETRNLE
-389 KLNDLIIKI
+389 KLNDLIVEIT
-398 DELTNS
+398 ELTNS

-432 DFNSYDLNNFYD
+432 DFNSYDFNNFYEEIN
-444 DVHSIKVNVN
+444 SIKTNVN

-481 EVDVES
+481 DVDVES
-487 LKIQIQQREREI
+487 LKTQIQQREREI

-514 NFERSIIQLET
+514 NFERSIIELET

-535 NYDEILKESEK
+535 NYDEVLKESEN

-585 DEDEIMSPDFL
+585 NDDEIMSPDFL

-655 DASHKEKIA
+655 DTSHKEKIA

-703 EIEDWSLEEGPVIS
+703 EIEDWSLEDGPVIS
-717 KR
+717 QR

>member
-1 MQQDKHNI
+1 MSNLKAKNLVVQSFRGINDEI
-9 YLFFDIDYYYIISE
+9 TLDLEDYTILYGE
-23 VFKMNQE
+23 N
-30 DFFELFYSGM
+30 GM

-432 DFNSYDLNNFYD
+432 DFNSYDFNNFYD

-481 EVDVES
+481 DVDVES
-487 LKIQIQQREREI
+487 LKTQIQQRELEI

-535 NYDEILKESEK
+535 NYDEILKKSEK

>member
-1 MQQDKHNI
+1 MVSNLKAKNLVVQSFRGINDEI
-9 YLFFDIDYYYIISE
+9 TLDLEDYTILYGE
-23 VFKMNQE
+23 N
-30 DFFELFYSGM
+30 GM

-297 NNVLEEYEYIA
+297 NNVLEEYESVAKRRDSARTIPKRR
-308 SDNLKSSR
+308 SSSR
-316 YLIKTLKSSADYIK
+316 A
-330 FTDSDICPVCS
+330 
-341 NNIDSENIINEITE
+341 
-355 KISKINSSNDA
+355 
-366 YNNWKKSL
+366 
-374 KLLISKID
+374 
-382 NEIHNLE
+382 
-389 KLNDLIIKI
+389 
-398 DELTNS
+398 
-404 NIDTIDLTIYS
+404 
-415 QLKNDLNEFL
+415 
-425 EFKKHPS
+425 
-432 DFNSYDLNNFYD
+432 
-444 DVHSIKVNVN
+444 
-454 NTDLNDEK
+454 
-462 EEYLNIIS
+462 
-470 KLTDLDVFKKS
+470 
-481 EVDVES
+481 
-487 LKIQIQQREREI
+487 
-499 ENKTREIQQRKIESE
+499 
-514 NFERSIIQLET
+514 
-525 EIRELENKID
+525 
-535 NYDEILKESEK
+535 
-546 QLKKAEK
+546 
-553 TFEIFTKTKQEYID
+553 
-567 NMLFEIR
+567 
-574 DDIKYFYDFIH
+574 
-585 DEDEIMSPDFL
+585 
-596 LSGAK
+596 SG
-601 KIDVHLD
+601 
-608 SFGESV
+608 S
-614 DSRSFASEGHLD
+614 
-626 TLGLC
+626 
-631 IFLAFNKQFNNLGLM
+631 
-646 VLDDVLTTV
+646 
-655 DASHKEKIA
+655 
-664 KLLLEEFEDFQF
+664 
-676 IITAH
+676 
-681 NKTWV
+681 
-686 DELEDLCI
+686 
-694 EYGKDNVVY
+694 
-703 EIEDWSLEEGPVIS
+703 
-717 KR
+717 

>member
-1 MQQDKHNI
+1 MVSSMKAESLVVQSFRGINDEI
-9 YLFFDIDYYYIISE
+9 ALDL
-23 VFKMNQE
+23 E
-30 DFFELFYSGM
+30 DFTILYGENGM

-54 QKLEFLAR
+54 QKLEFLSR

-70 VNENSSKK
+70 VNESSSKK
-78 DVLIELNLDDDEYI
+78 DVLIELNLDGNEYI
-92 RLDGSRKSHSAAFD
+92 RLNGSRKSHSAAFD

-165 QELEFKVDTFED
+165 RELNYKVDTYDEN
-177 DLQELEDL
+177 LKELEDL
-185 RYSLDSTRQSISNIK
+185 KYSLNSTCQSISNIK
-200 EVNDVILKDIE
+200 EVNDAVLKDIE
-211 LNKKQNIEDKEK
+211 LNKKQNMRDMEK

-243 VLLAEKD
+243 ELLNEKD
-250 LDLIDLDTD
+250 LDLIDLETD
-259 IESYKRKLYSADV
+259 IEDYKRKLYSTNL
-272 FNLDGKIEDFNNAY
+272 FNLDNKIEDFNNAY
-286 DKLELNIGDDL
+286 EKLEFNIENDL
-297 NNVLEEYEYIA
+297 NKVLEEYENVA

-316 YLIKTLKSSADYIK
+316 YLIKTLKASADYIK

-341 NNIDSENIINEITE
+341 NNIDSENIINDITE
-355 KISKINSSNDA
+355 KISEINSYNEA
-366 YNNWKKSL
+366 YNNWKKNL
-374 KLLISKID
+374 KLLISGID
-382 NEIHNLE
+382 DETRNYE
-389 KLNDLIIKI
+389 KLNDLIVEIN
-398 DELTNS
+398 ELS
-404 NIDTIDLTIYS
+404 NNDIETIDLTIFS
-415 QLKNDLNEFL
+415 QLKSDLIEFS
-425 EFKKHPS
+425 EFKKHLT
-432 DFNSYDLNNFYD
+432 DFNSYDFNKFCDGVKL
-444 DVHSIKVNVN
+444 IKFNID
-454 NTDLNDEK
+454 NTNLDDEK
-462 EEYLNIIS
+462 EEYQNLIN
-470 KLTDLDVFKKS
+470 KLTDLEVFKKS
-481 EVDVES
+481 DVDVES
-487 LKIQIQQREREI
+487 LKTQIQQRECDI

-514 NFERSIIQLET
+514 NFEKSIIRLET
-525 EIRELENKID
+525 EIRELENKIE
-535 NYDEILKESEK
+535 NYDEILKESEN

-553 TFEIFTKTKQEYID
+553 TFKIFTNTKQEYIN

-574 DDIKYFYDFIH
+574 DDIKYFYDYIH
-585 DEDEIMSPDFL
+585 NDDEITSPDFL

-655 DASHKEKIA
+655 DVIHKEKIA
-664 KLLLEEFEDFQF
+664 NLLLEEFEDFQF

-681 NKTWV
+681 DKLWV
-686 DELEDLCI
+686 DELEELCTK
-694 EYGKDNVVY
+694 YGRDNVVY
-703 EIEDWSLEEGPVIS
+703 EIEEWSLDEGPVIS
-717 KR
+717 QR

>member
-1 MQQDKHNI
+1 MKAESLVVQSFRGINDEI
-9 YLFFDIDYYYIISE
+9 ALDL
-23 VFKMNQE
+23 E
-30 DFFELFYSGM
+30 DFTILYGENGM

-54 QKLEFLAR
+54 QKLEFLSR

-70 VNENSSKK
+70 VNESSSKK
-78 DVLIELNLDDDEYI
+78 DVLIELNLDGNEYI
-92 RLDGSRKSHSAAFD
+92 RLNGSRKSHSAAFD

-165 QELEFKVDTFED
+165 RELNYKVDTYDEN
-177 DLQELEDL
+177 LKELEDL
-185 RYSLDSTRQSISNIK
+185 KYSLDSTCQSISNIK
-200 EVNDVILKDIE
+200 EVNDAVLKDIE
-211 LNKKQNIEDKEK
+211 LNKKQNMGDMEK

-243 VLLAEKD
+243 ELLNEKD
-250 LDLIDLDTD
+250 LDLIDLETD
-259 IESYKRKLYSADV
+259 IEDYKRKLYSTNL
-272 FNLDGKIEDFNNAY
+272 FNLDNKIEDFNNAY
-286 DKLELNIGDDL
+286 EKLEFNIENDL
-297 NNVLEEYEYIA
+297 NKVLEEYENVA

-316 YLIKTLKSSADYIK
+316 YLIKTLKASADYIK

-341 NNIDSENIINEITE
+341 NNIDSENIINDITE
-355 KISKINSSNDA
+355 KISEINSYNEA
-366 YNNWKKSL
+366 YNNWKKNL
-374 KLLISKID
+374 KLLISGID
-382 NEIHNLE
+382 DETRNYE
-389 KLNDLIIKI
+389 KLNDLIVEIN
-398 DELTNS
+398 ELS
-404 NIDTIDLTIYS
+404 NNDIETIDLTIFS
-415 QLKNDLNEFL
+415 QLKSDLIEFS
-425 EFKKHPS
+425 EFKKHLT
-432 DFNSYDLNNFYD
+432 DFNSYDFNKFCDGVKL
-444 DVHSIKVNVN
+444 IKFNID
-454 NTDLNDEK
+454 NTNLDDEK
-462 EEYLNIIS
+462 EEYQNLIN
-470 KLTDLDVFKKS
+470 KLTDLEVFKKS
-481 EVDVES
+481 DVDVES
-487 LKIQIQQREREI
+487 LKTQIQQRECDI

-514 NFERSIIQLET
+514 NFEKSIIRLET
-525 EIRELENKID
+525 EIRELENKIE
-535 NYDEILKESEK
+535 NYDEILKESEN

-553 TFEIFTKTKQEYID
+553 TFKIFTNTKQEYIN

-574 DDIKYFYDFIH
+574 DDIKYFYDYIH
-585 DEDEIMSPDFL
+585 NDDEITSPDFL

-655 DASHKEKIA
+655 DVIHKEKIA
-664 KLLLEEFEDFQF
+664 NLLLEEFEDFQF

-681 NKTWV
+681 DKLWV
-686 DELEDLCI
+686 DELEELCTK
-694 EYGKDNVVY
+694 YGRDNVVY
-703 EIEDWSLEEGPVIS
+703 EIEEWSLDEGPVIS
-717 KR
+717 QR

>member
-1 MQQDKHNI
+1 MKAESLVVQSFRGINDEI
-9 YLFFDIDYYYIISE
+9 ALDL
-23 VFKMNQE
+23 E
-30 DFFELFYSGM
+30 DFTILYGENGM

-54 QKLEFLAR
+54 QKLEFLSR

-70 VNENSSKK
+70 VNESSSKK
-78 DVLIELNLDDDEYI
+78 DVLIELNLDGNEYI
-92 RLDGSRKSHSAAFD
+92 RLNGSRKSHSAAFD

-165 QELEFKVDTFED
+165 RELNYKVDTYDEN
-177 DLQELEDL
+177 LKELEDL
-185 RYSLDSTRQSISNIK
+185 KYSLNSTCQSISNIK
-200 EVNDVILKDIE
+200 EVNDAVLKDIE
-211 LNKKQNIEDKEK
+211 LNKKQNMRDMEK

-243 VLLAEKD
+243 ELLNEKD
-250 LDLIDLDTD
+250 LDLIDLETD
-259 IESYKRKLYSADV
+259 IEDYKRKLYSTNL
-272 FNLDGKIEDFNNAY
+272 FNLDNKIEDFNNAY
-286 DKLELNIGDDL
+286 EKLEFNIENDL
-297 NNVLEEYEYIA
+297 NKVLEEYENVA

-316 YLIKTLKSSADYIK
+316 YLIKTLKASADYIK

-341 NNIDSENIINEITE
+341 NNIDSENIINDITE
-355 KISKINSSNDA
+355 KISEINSYNEA
-366 YNNWKKSL
+366 YNNWKKNL
-374 KLLISKID
+374 KLLISGID
-382 NEIHNLE
+382 DETRNYE
-389 KLNDLIIKI
+389 KLNDLIVEIN
-398 DELTNS
+398 ELS
-404 NIDTIDLTIYS
+404 NNDIETIDLTIFS
-415 QLKNDLNEFL
+415 QLKSDLIEFS
-425 EFKKHPS
+425 EFKKHLT
-432 DFNSYDLNNFYD
+432 DFNSYDFNKFCDGVKL
-444 DVHSIKVNVN
+444 IKFNID
-454 NTDLNDEK
+454 NTNLDDEK
-462 EEYLNIIS
+462 EEYQNLIN
-470 KLTDLDVFKKS
+470 KLTDLEVFKKS
-481 EVDVES
+481 DVDVES
-487 LKIQIQQREREI
+487 LKTQIQQRECDI

-514 NFERSIIQLET
+514 NFEKSIIRLET
-525 EIRELENKID
+525 EIRELENKIE
-535 NYDEILKESEK
+535 NYDEILKESEN

-553 TFEIFTKTKQEYID
+553 TFKIFTNTKQEYIN

-574 DDIKYFYDFIH
+574 DDIKYFYDYIH
-585 DEDEIMSPDFL
+585 NDDEITSPDFL

-655 DASHKEKIA
+655 DVIHKEKIA
-664 KLLLEEFEDFQF
+664 NLLLEEFEDFQF

-681 NKTWV
+681 DKLWV
-686 DELEDLCI
+686 DELEELCTK
-694 EYGKDNVVY
+694 YGRDNVVY
-703 EIEDWSLEEGPVIS
+703 EIEEWSLDEGPVIS
-717 KR
+717 QR

>member
-1 MQQDKHNI
+1 MSNLKAKNLVVQSFRGINDEI
-9 YLFFDIDYYYIISE
+9 TLDL
-23 VFKMNQE
+23 E
-30 DFFELFYSGM
+30 DFTIIYGENGM

-78 DVLIELNLDDDEYI
+78 DVLIELNLDDNEYI
-92 RLDGSRKSHSAAFD
+92 RLDGSRKSHSPDFD

-128 FIEGSSGDRYKRIM
+128 FIDGSSGDRYKRIM

-165 QELEFKVDTFED
+165 QELNFKVNTYED
-177 DLQELEDL
+177 DLQQLEDL

-200 EVNDVILKDIE
+200 KVNDAILKDIE

-223 LSRLMNKNEDEYNKY
+223 LSRLMNKNEDEYNKH

-243 VLLAEKD
+243 ELLAEKD

-259 IESYKRKLYSADV
+259 IENYKRKLYSADV

-297 NNVLEEYEYIA
+297 NNVLEEYEHVA

-316 YLIKTLKSSADYIK
+316 YLIKTLKSSVDYIK

-341 NNIDSENIINEITE
+341 NNIDSENIINELTE
-355 KISKINSSNDA
+355 KISEINSSNDA
-366 YNNWKKSL
+366 YNNWKKNL
-374 KLLISKID
+374 KILISKID
-382 NEIHNLE
+382 NETRNLE
-389 KLNDLIIKI
+389 KLNDLIVEIT
-398 DELTNS
+398 ELTNS

-432 DFNSYDLNNFYD
+432 DFNSYDFNNFYEEIN
-444 DVHSIKVNVN
+444 SIKTNVN

-481 EVDVES
+481 DVDVES
-487 LKIQIQQREREI
+487 LKTQIQQREREI

-514 NFERSIIQLET
+514 NFERSIIELET

-535 NYDEILKESEK
+535 NYDEVLKESEN

-585 DEDEIMSPDFL
+585 NDDEIMSPDFL

-655 DASHKEKIA
+655 DTSHKEKIA

-703 EIEDWSLEEGPVIS
+703 EIEDWSLEDGPVIS
-717 KR
+717 QR